1 MAISRWFSVFSIHV
15 RCSVFDS
22 LGFCQIFCI
31 TGTLFADLCQ
41 IRAVCFNMNSPFEVA
56 KHQWKTHHELELRH
70 WINPTVG
77 EAFRRYIDALM
88 LRS

>member
-1 MAISRWFSVFSIHV
+1 M
-15 RCSVFDS
+15 
-22 LGFCQIFCI
+22 LGVQYLIPLEICFCI
-31 TGTLFADLCQ
+31 TGTLSRFVPDSCCVFQHEFPL
-41 IRAVCFNMNSPFEVA
+41 EVA

-70 WINPTVG
+70 WINPRVG